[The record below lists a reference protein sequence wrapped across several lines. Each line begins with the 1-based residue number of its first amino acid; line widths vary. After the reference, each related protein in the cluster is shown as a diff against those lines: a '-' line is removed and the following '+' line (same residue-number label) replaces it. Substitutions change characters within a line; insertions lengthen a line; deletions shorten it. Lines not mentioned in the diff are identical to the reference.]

1 MFFTLLI
8 SSLHDLILYP
18 LMTSIYYNLYPAIN
32 VAILLKLYLPDPPT
46 PSSNAFP
53 FGYLS
58 TLVILL
64 ICSHASKNSTSFIK
78 DFPFFV
84 KSGS

>member
-1 MFFTLLI
+1 M
-8 SSLHDLILYP
+8 SSLQDRILYP
-18 LMTSIYYNLYPAIN
+18 LMTSIYCSLYPAMK
-32 VAILLKLYLPDPPT
+32 VAILLRLYLPDPPT
-46 PSSNAFP
+46 PKSSAFP
-53 FGYLS
+53 FGYLK

-64 ICSHASKNSTSFIK
+64 MCSHASKNSTNFIK